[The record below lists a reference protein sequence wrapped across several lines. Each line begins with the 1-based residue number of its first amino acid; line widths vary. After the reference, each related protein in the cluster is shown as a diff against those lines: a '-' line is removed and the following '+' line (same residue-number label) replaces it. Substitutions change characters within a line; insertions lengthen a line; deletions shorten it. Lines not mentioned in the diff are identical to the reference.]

1 MSYQNFVQPSKNFT
15 DLAYSKELGIWNAS
29 AGTDGQ
35 ILYSYDGLNWSNCT
49 LPLLTAPKFNQV
61 EYGIKSNRSPLFV
74 AHAGIVSSDQQ
85 YILIST
91 NGINYTLAN
100 STIFCTKL
108 VYGNSWFFAFTNNY
122 FFRSQNG
129 IFWEQ
134 ISSLPPTGGKP
145 WKYGSFGK
153 NSLVVF
159 SETGTQSCAVTYNY
173 GSTWERYTPPAEFTD
188 VVFDDTKF
196 VAVSPTTSS
205 VYTSANGKNWTLVN
219 NSTSIDML
227 TVYYGNI
234 VGVKPNTNTV
244 YSSIDHG
251 ATWSSNSVTNSADW
265 SAMGTRQGFSIPVA
279 FATPIPTAATPTPT
293 TTPLPSPTPTLA
305 PTSITASNINNIIT
319 NSLMPTD
326 GFGFTNT
333 SVTGQPLSITFTQT
347 GTTPEYVQ
355 VQFTNNTTETITVVI
370 AGVTYTVLP
379 GGSFNQTTLLN
390 PGDTVVISGPSG
402 NYNAGDLVGGIVVV
416 PAPTPTPTP
425 TLAPTDITASN
436 INNITT
442 NSLMPTNGFGFTN
455 TSVTGQPLS
464 VTFTQTGTT
473 PEYVQVQFT
482 NNSTETV
489 TVVIAGVTYTIPPG
503 GSFNQTTLLNPG
515 DTVVISGPSGNYNA
529 GDLSGSIAVVP
540 APTPT
545 PTPTPTLAPT
555 DITASNINNITT
567 NSLMPTNGFGF
578 TNTSVTGQP
587 LSVTFTQ
594 TGTTPEYVQVQFTN
608 NSTETVTVVIAGV
621 TYTIPP
627 GGSFNQTTLLNPG
640 DTVVISGPSGNYNAG
655 DLSGSIAVVPAPS
668 PTTTMTP
675 TPTPTPTLTASPTPS
690 PSPSP
695 SPSPTPSPTPIPNKI
710 WLWGNGF
717 GGLLGNNEST
727 GFAKIPMQ
735 PNTEFTDF
743 NNCVSN
749 PRSIINAFVTN
760 NGRLFAWGA
769 NSYGNIGDGT
779 IIDKSSPVQIGNE
792 TNWSM
797 IDASDHHTVA
807 VKTDGTLWA
816 WGFNSYGQLG
826 LNDKVHRSS
835 PVQVGTN
842 SSWVKCAAGQDA
854 TYAITN
860 TGTMWACGKNYNG
873 ELGIRNNTFKSSLTQ
888 ILGNTWSEVKAG
900 LVFAAALKTDNTLWL
915 WGYNYYG
922 QLGINQSGNEFNSPV
937 QEITASTWSSFAL
950 LNSSVAAIKS
960 GNIYTWGQ
968 NTAGSLAQGAVGPE
982 VNQPTQILYN
992 DGTFIS
998 VAGAADTLL
1007 AIKSNGQIWGAGDR
1021 SDYELDNNL
1030 NLPSNTDSIIQV
1042 ALGKNW
1048 ANVFAIQN
1056 TVIGKEA

>member
-482 NNSTETV
+482 NNSTETI
-489 TVVIAGVTYTIPPG
+489 TVVIGGVTYT
-503 GSFNQTTLLNPG
+503 
-515 DTVVISGPSGNYNA
+515 V
-529 GDLSGSIAVVP
+529 
-540 APTPT
+540 
-545 PTPTPTLAPT
+545 
-555 DITASNINNITT
+555 
-567 NSLMPTNGFGF
+567 
-578 TNTSVTGQP
+578 
-587 LSVTFTQ
+587 
-594 TGTTPEYVQVQFTN
+594 
-608 NSTETVTVVIAGV
+608 
-621 TYTIPP
+621 PP